1 MKINKTFVFF
11 LISAFIILNACT
23 NGKKDEPEGPNAL
36 GITEQNKTSDD
47 YDLPDIQQSGELIIL
62 TLYGPDTYYEYH
74 DIGLGTQYELAELF
88 AQSLGVQLRVEVA
101 RDTTELLK
109 RLSSDDAD
117 MVAIELPL
125 TSSLEKEFT
134 SCGAYSNF
142 KKNDSINYTK
152 TQWLVRKSSPLL
164 AKAADN
170 WYKADM
176 KRRVML
182 ADMARFRPV
191 HHMRVSAP
199 ILDASRGLISR
210 FDALFIRHSSQIGWD
225 WRLIAAQCYQ
235 ESGFDPGAVSWAG
248 ARGLMQ
254 IMPGTASYLGLSM
267 DQVHEPDANIGAA
280 ARYMNMLSKRFIDVR
295 DPNERM
301 NFVLGAYNGG
311 YNHIRDAMALA
322 RKYGKNPNAWND
334 VAQYVLH
341 LRESTFYNDP
351 VVHNGFMRGD
361 ETYNYV
367 RSIRSR
373 YDQYRSCIRGSRTMR
388 PTVSIETPHPKK
400 IKK

>member
-1 MKINKTFVFF
+1 
-11 LISAFIILNACT
+11 
-23 NGKKDEPEGPNAL
+23 
-36 GITEQNKTSDD
+36 
-47 YDLPDIQQSGELIIL
+47 
-62 TLYGPDTYYEYH
+62 
-74 DIGLGTQYELAELF
+74 
-88 AQSLGVQLRVEVA
+88 
-101 RDTTELLK
+101 
-109 RLSSDDAD
+109 
-117 MVAIELPL
+117 
-125 TSSLEKEFT
+125 
-134 SCGAYSNF
+134 
-142 KKNDSINYTK
+142 
-152 TQWLVRKSSPLL
+152 
-164 AKAADN
+164 
-170 WYKADM
+170 
-176 KRRVML
+176 
-182 ADMARFRPV
+182 
-191 HHMRVSAP
+191 
-199 ILDASRGLISR
+199 
-210 FDALFIRHSSQIGWD
+210 
-225 WRLIAAQCYQ
+225 
-235 ESGFDPGAVSWAG
+235 
-248 ARGLMQ
+248 
-254 IMPGTASYLGLSM
+254 MPGTASYLGLSM